1 MSLTIIMIIVGA
13 LILGVA
19 LGYYLRLIISLGKK
33 GSMELEIKHM
43 MVSAK
48 EQAQRIVDEG
58 KKKDEEK
65 AEELHQE
72 EKKKEI
78 EFKKTEER
86 LIKKEGLMDA
96 RQTEIDKKLENEKL
110 KVKKIKKI
118 KERAENVEKEKL
130 AELESIARL
139 TETEAK
145 EEMFKIVEKKA
156 EEDILVRMVKLEN
169 ASHEKLDRRAKEI
182 LATSIQRLASS
193 TASEFMTTIVNIP

>member
-1 MSLTIIMIIVGA
+1 MSLLVIFIAGGA
-13 LILGVA
+13 LVIGLV

-58 KKKDEEK
+58 KKKAEEK

-86 LIKKEGLMDA
+86 LIKKEGLLDA
-96 RQTEIDKKLENEKL
+96 RQTEIDKEVENVKL
-110 KVKKIKKI
+110 KVEEIKKI
-118 KERAENVEKEKL
+118 KFPEF
-130 AELESIARL
+130 L
-139 TETEAK
+139 TLSLKQTPHTNNFSNYFKNPFSVKNLQPLPKTE
-145 EEMFKIVEKKA
+145 
-156 EEDILVRMVKLEN
+156 
-169 ASHEKLDRRAKEI
+169 
-182 LATSIQRLASS
+182 
-193 TASEFMTTIVNIP
+193 

>member
-1 MSLTIIMIIVGA
+1 MSLLVIFIAGGA
-13 LILGVA
+13 LVIGLV

-58 KKKDEEK
+58 KKKAEEK

-86 LIKKEGLMDA
+86 LIKKEGLLDA
-96 RQTEIDKKLENEKL
+96 RQTEIDKEVENVKL
-110 KVKKIKKI
+110 KVEEIKKI

-130 AELESIARL
+130 AELEGIAKL

-145 EEMFKIVEKKA
+145 EEIFKMVETA
-156 EEDILVRMVKLEN
+156 LQDITIGF
-169 ASHEKLDRRAKEI
+169 I
-182 LATSIQRLASS
+182 LKFTGPKILQQVNQRLLK
-193 TASEFMTTIVNIP
+193 EVFVIKKGEVPV